1 MKQLFKETILNLLL
15 ATGIFALVVIFLY
28 ICGLVVNE
36 DGTLQ
41 DSLLPLEMI
50 AGIIG
55 SAYVLI
61 VRNPQNFLGF
71 IVGIIMSI
79 LLGIQFYLQGMPE
92 QTMLYY
98 AVFIPCQ
105 IYTLIRWA
113 KGSKEPKNSKYSK
126 PSFLSVRGFLIGI
139 GAFILIMMAVIF
151 LLQRGEQTLATLMSA
166 AVVASS
172 TQANFLMIRKRTDA
186 WIYWL
191 IFSVTGIIQMIC
203 LANYVTL
210 TLYVLY
216 LFINGSACFAWCKQ
230 TDADRRGWLMA
241 KSWKKGNWKYN

>member
-79 LLGIQFYLQGMPE
+79 LLGIQFYLQGIHLP
-92 QTMLYY
+92 Y
-98 AVFIPCQ
+98 
-105 IYTLIRWA
+105 
-113 KGSKEPKNSKYSK
+113 
-126 PSFLSVRGFLIGI
+126 PSSF
-139 GAFILIMMAVIF
+139 
-151 LLQRGEQTLATLMSA
+151 
-166 AVVASS
+166 
-172 TQANFLMIRKRTDA
+172 
-186 WIYWL
+186 
-191 IFSVTGIIQMIC
+191 
-203 LANYVTL
+203 
-210 TLYVLY
+210 
-216 LFINGSACFAWCKQ
+216 
-230 TDADRRGWLMA
+230 
-241 KSWKKGNWKYN
+241 